1 MLVVAVVVLS
11 VVFVDVVVVE
21 VDVVEV
27 AVVGRVEEVE
37 EDDGLGVVFSISFE
51 QYDLACASLSP
62 ISFIVSEP
70 KQFSKN

>member
-1 MLVVAVVVLS
+1 MVVLNVVV
-11 VVFVDVVVVE
+11 VDVVVVE
-21 VDVVEV
+21 VTVKVTVVEV
-27 AVVGRVEEVE
+27 AAVGRVEVVKG
-37 EDDGLGVVFSISFE
+37 DGGLAVVFNISFE

>member
-1 MLVVAVVVLS
+1 MVDVAVG
-11 VVFVDVVVVE
+11 E
-21 VDVVEV
+21 G
-27 AVVGRVEEVE
+27 AVIGRVEEVE
-37 EDDGLGVVFSISFE
+37 VDDGLGVVFNISFE